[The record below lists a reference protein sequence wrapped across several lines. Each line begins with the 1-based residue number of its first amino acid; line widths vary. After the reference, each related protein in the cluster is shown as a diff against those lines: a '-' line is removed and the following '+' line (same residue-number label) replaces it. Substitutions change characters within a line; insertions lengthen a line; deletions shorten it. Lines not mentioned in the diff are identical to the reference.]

1 MMRAALL
8 AGLIACPFAAS
19 GAPPLAVSAAF
30 AVATPP
36 GANAGAVYFTLT
48 NAGAASATLIEA
60 TSPAA
65 KSLAVHESTL
75 EGGIARMRERT
86 LVVAPRGR
94 VTLVPGGLHLMLMGL
109 AQPLREG
116 QRIALRLVF
125 QDGTVLETTVP
136 VRAPGTVAP

>member
-1 MMRAALL
+1 MRRAALL
-8 AGLIACPFAAS
+8 AGLLACPFAAS
-19 GAPPLAVSAAF
+19 GAPPLAVSGAF

-36 GANAGAVYFTLT
+36 GASAGALYFTLS
-48 NAGAASATLIEA
+48 NAGPASATLIEA

-125 QDGTVLETTVP
+125 EDGTVLETSVP